1 MAKIKKYVISE
12 TGEFPAQYM
21 VLRSDDDGI
30 YRPIF
35 GPDPDLEDAERKCG
49 EMNGDRAK
57 DSKGHYVADDLSTP
71 DVNEAYVGGK
81 KPAKKKTTKPAA
93 KKKGR
98 PKKAASK

>member
-1 MAKIKKYVISE
+1 MAKEYVISE
-12 TGEFPAQYM
+12 TGEFPAQYK
-21 VLRSDDDGI
+21 VLKLEEDGI

-57 DSKGHYVADDLSTP
+57 NDKGHFVADDPSTP

-81 KPAKKKTTKPAA
+81 EPAKKKTSA
-93 KKKGR
+93 KKKTTT
-98 PKKAASK
+98 KKTTSKKK